1 MFLYFLINVHAQIK
15 KWITKQIRLT
25 AQNGWMK
32 ISLKTLS
39 DAKCGV
45 GDLEIFSVYP
55 RLFEVFFSSFPSLPE
70 CPIYKPSITQLSCGF
85 YAWIKLYF
93 CKDILDNQSY
103 NQKQKKKWFVFKL
116 RKLIEEKIYYIPLYS
131 FVVSFIISFYLLL
144 SSI

>member
-1 MFLYFLINVHAQIK
+1 
-15 KWITKQIRLT
+15 
-25 AQNGWMK
+25 MK
-32 ISLKTLS
+32 INLKTLS
-39 DAKCGV
+39 DAECGV

-103 NQKQKKKWFVFKL
+103 HCDCFFWCITSSDVESHVNDRSKTKKKWFVFKL